1 MNRRRARLG
10 AIVVANALAAAPA
23 AGAAL
28 APPVTIDGPSA
39 AIVSL
44 DGLALAQDG
53 SGAVVYRKLAG
64 GVAHVFAALEHAGVW
79 GVPEQLDATLAAGA
93 SASAVAVS
101 NGGRVAVVWI
111 SGGMLYGA
119 VHPAGASGFS
129 APQAIAAA
137 SGTPA
142 LGIGVS
148 GTAYVAFVAP
158 AGTASNVDVA
168 RLDRSS
174 TSFALLSGPLNTAPI
189 TLPSA
194 GGPTIA
200 VSADA
205 TAVVA
210 WAQLQGDGSTHVFVR
225 RASSAG
231 PSPVID
237 DATVATLGGVT
248 GGSADSPAVGIAYD
262 SSSAWVAFRETFGA
276 LTRVV
281 VTKLLGDELR
291 TPVFA
296 DSLGPGAATS
306 AALAPSLAIN
316 GNGAGLLASELSP
329 ANSLVVAAL
338 GTHGGPPGWTPGA
351 VVNSTP
357 DSLPPSPLAA
367 LSLSGRG
374 VVVYTPGAGALDA
387 EPFAGGVSSAPLA
400 LSSTTTGA
408 VVAADG
414 LAAGADDRGDLAV
427 GFVAGSPTALSVLV
441 EPIVRRPSAP
451 RATGTQ
457 RWTAERRPVLRWQAS
472 SDSWTPPSYAVYLDG
487 TRVATTTA
495 TRYAVPASLSDGR
508 HSWRVVAID
517 SLGQRAGS
525 MTRRLL
531 VDAAPP
537 VVALQLAGTR
547 RAGAAVRFTVR
558 ATALSGVRHVSLDYG
573 DGHAAS
579 GSRAAHVY
587 TRAGHYTVTVT
598 VSDGARVSALLRVGL
613 TIS

>member
-1 MNRRRARLG
+1 VNRRRARLG

-23 AGAAL
+23 ASAAL

-64 GVAHVFAALEHAGVW
+64 GVAHVFAALEDAGVW
-79 GVPEQLDATLAAGA
+79 AAPAQLDATLAAGA

-111 SGGMLYGA
+111 SGGILYGE

-142 LGIGVS
+142 LGMGVS

-158 AGTASNVDVA
+158 AGTASNIDVA

-189 TLPSA
+189 TLPNA

-225 RASSAG
+225 RASAAG

-276 LTRVV
+276 VTRVI

-291 TPVFA
+291 PPVFA
-296 DSLGPGAATS
+296 DSLGPGAASS

-316 GNGAGLLASELSP
+316 GNGAGLLASELAP

-338 GTHGGPPGWTPGA
+338 GTPGGPAGWTPGA
-351 VVNSTP
+351 VVTSTP

-367 LSLSGRG
+367 LSVSGRG

-387 EPFAGGVSSAPLA
+387 EPFVRGVSSAPLA
-400 LSSTTTGA
+400 LSSATTGP

-441 EPIVRRPSAP
+441 EPIVRRPGAP

-457 RWTAERRPVLRWQAS
+457 RWTAKRRPVLRWQAS
-472 SDSWTPPSYAVYLDG
+472 SDSWTPPRYAVYLDG
-487 TRVATTTA
+487 TRVATTAA
-495 TRYAVPASLSDGR
+495 TSYAVPADLGDGR
-508 HSWRVVAID
+508 HSWKVVAID
-517 SLGQRAGS
+517 SLGQQAAS

-531 VDAAPP
+531 VDAARPM
-537 VVALQLAGTR
+537 VALQLAGKR
-547 RAGAAVRFTVR
+547 RAGAPVRFTVT
-558 ATALSGVRHVSLDYG
+558 ATALSGVRRVSLDYG

-579 GSRAAHVY
+579 GSNATHVY
-587 TRAGHYTVTVT
+587 TRAGHYTVVVTVT
-598 VSDGARVSALLRVGL
+598 DGARVSALLRMGL

>member
-1 MNRRRARLG
+1 VNRRRARLG

-23 AGAAL
+23 ASAAL
-28 APPVTIDGPSA
+28 APPVTIDGPSS

-64 GVAHVFAALEHAGVW
+64 GVAHVFAALEQAGVW
-79 GVPEQLDATLAAGA
+79 GVPEQLDATLAAAA

-111 SGGMLYGA
+111 SGGMLYGEI
-119 VHPAGASGFS
+119 HPAGASGFS

-142 LGIGVS
+142 LGMGVS

-225 RASSAG
+225 RASAAG

-276 LTRVV
+276 VTRVV

-306 AALAPSLAIN
+306 ASLAPSLAIN
-316 GNGAGLLASELSP
+316 GNDAGLLASELSP

-338 GTHGGPPGWTPGA
+338 GTPGGPPGWTPGA

-357 DSLPPSPLAA
+357 NSLPPSPLAA
-367 LSLSGRG
+367 LSVSGRG

-387 EPFAGGVSSAPLA
+387 EPFARGVSSAPLA
-400 LSSTTTGA
+400 LSSTTTGP

-414 LAAGADDRGDLAV
+414 LAAAADDRGDLAV

-441 EPIVRRPSAP
+441 EPIVRQPSAP

-495 TRYAVPASLSDGR
+495 TSYAVPASLSDGR

-517 SLGQRAGS
+517 SLGQRAAS

-537 VVALQLAGTR
+537 VVALQLAGKR
-547 RAGAAVRFTVR
+547 RAGAPVRFTVK

-573 DGHAAS
+573 DGHAAR
-579 GSRAAHVY
+579 GSSATHVY
-587 TRAGHYTVTVT
+587 ARAGHYTVTVT
-598 VSDGARVSALLRVGL
+598 VSDGARVSARLRVGV